1 MKNLAGMLKQAS
13 QMQQKMEELQTRLA
27 ALEIQ
32 GQAGAGM
39 VQVTLNGRGEMRA
52 IRIDPKLVGEGGDAD
67 MLQDLIVAA
76 HNDAKRKAEAN
87 SQEEMQ
93 KLTAGLP
100 IPPGMKLPF

>member
-13 QMQQKMEELQTRLA
+13 QMQQKMEEMQAKLA
-27 ALEIQ
+27 SMEVE
-32 GQAGAGM
+32 GSAGAGM
-39 VQVTLNGRGEMRA
+39 VSVTLNGRGEMRG
-52 IRIDPKLVGEGGDAD
+52 ILIDPKLVTDGDAD
-67 MLQDLIVAA
+67 MLQDLIIAA
-76 HNDAKRKAEAN
+76 HTDAKRKAEAF

>member
-13 QMQQKMEELQTRLA
+13 QMQQKMEEMQAKLA
-27 ALEIQ
+27 SMEVQ
-32 GQAGAGM
+32 GSAGAGM
-39 VQVTLNGRGEMRA
+39 VSVTLNGKGEMRG
-52 IRIDPKLVGEGGDAD
+52 IRIDPKLVTDGDAD

-76 HNDAKRKAEAN
+76 HTDAKRNAESF